1 MKKKPKI
8 LVVEDF
14 PGDQKMIA
22 MALEREQYEVI
33 TAMDGKEGVE
43 KAKQEKP
50 DLIIMDILMPE
61 EDGLDACKELKS
73 DPQCSNIPIIIH
85 TSIQDSPIILREIQ
99 KVTDSPF
106 ADAYI
111 DKPCDPNHLLEV
123 VKRFINLSNFVNKG
137 GVSNKQG

>member
-1 MKKKPKI
+1 MEKKPKI

-14 PGDQKMIA
+14 PSDQKMIT
-22 MALEREQYEVI
+22 MALEREHYEVI
-33 TAMDGKEGVE
+33 TAVDGKEGVE

-50 DLIIMDILMPE
+50 DLIIMDIIMPE

-73 DPQCSNIPIIIH
+73 DPQCSKIPIIIH
-85 TSIQDSPIILREIQ
+85 TSIQDSPILLREIQ

-111 DKPCDPNHLLEV
+111 DKPCDPNYLLEV
-123 VKRFINLSNFVNKG
+123 VKKFINLSNFVNKKE
-137 GVSNKQG
+137 VSDE